1 MVACM
6 KSHHGHHPRRP
17 NIAVTPDISAVTPQW
32 PQARYELK
40 TSYSDAIL
48 RAGGL
53 PFIIPYTGDA
63 QALDAYLDR
72 VSGVVITG
80 GAFDVPAELYGE
92 TAREG
97 MGPTKPERTTFEM
110 ALLKAALTRRMPIVG
125 ICGGMQLINV
135 AFGGTLV
142 QDLKLE
148 LPSAANHQQQHDR
161 AQPLHPV
168 EVRDGSLLAE
178 CVGKGQLMVNSTH
191 HQALKAVGKGL
202 SASAVAPDGVIE
214 GIESKEAGFV
224 VGVQWHPEQMIDSV
238 PPHLG
243 VYRALVNKARE
254 RRQHG

>member
-1 MVACM
+1 M

-17 NIAVTPDISAVTPQW
+17 NIAITPDFVAPTPET
-32 PQARYELK
+32 PVGRYELK
-40 TSYSDAIL
+40 VSYADAVL

-53 PFIIPYTGDA
+53 PFLIPYTDDS
-63 QALDAYLDR
+63 LVIDAYLDR
-72 VSGVVITG
+72 VSGVVISG
-80 GAFDVPAELYGE
+80 GAFDVPPELYGE

-97 MGPTKPERTTFEM
+97 MGPTKPTRTTFEM
-110 ALLKAALTRRMPIVG
+110 AVLKAALHRRLPVLG

-135 AFGGTLV
+135 AYGGTLV

-148 LPSAANHQQQHDR
+148 LPTAGPHQQNHDR

-168 EVRDGSLLAE
+168 EVREGSLLAE

-191 HQALKAVGKGL
+191 HQAVKTVGNGL
-202 SASAVAPDGVIE
+202 QPSAVAPDGVVE
-214 GIESKEAGFV
+214 GIESKDGGFV

-243 VYRALVNKARE
+243 VYKTLVHKARD

>member
-1 MVACM
+1 M
-6 KSHHGHHPRRP
+6 KSPHGHHHPRRP
-17 NIAVTPDISAVTPQW
+17 NIGITPDVTTPTAEA

-40 TSYSDAIL
+40 TSYAEAVL
-48 RAGGL
+48 RGGGL
-53 PFIIPYTGDA
+53 PLLLPYSDDA
-63 QALDAYLDR
+63 HVIDAYLDR
-72 VSGVVITG
+72 VSGVVISG
-80 GAFDVPAELYGE
+80 GAFDVPPELYGE

-97 MGPTKPERTTFEM
+97 MGPTKPVRTTFEL
-110 ALLKAALTRRMPIVG
+110 AVLKAALFRRLPVLG

-135 AFGGTLV
+135 AYGGTLI

-148 LPSAANHQQQHDR
+148 LPTAAPHQQQHDR

-168 EVRDGSLLAE
+168 EVREGSLLAE

-191 HQALKAVGKGL
+191 HQAVKTVGNGL
-202 SASAVAPDGVIE
+202 QPSAVAPDGVIE
-214 GIESKEAGFV
+214 GVESKDGNFV

-243 VYRALVNKARE
+243 IYKTFVNRARD

>member
-1 MVACM
+1 M
-6 KSHHGHHPRRP
+6 KSHHGHHHPRRP
-17 NIAVTPDISAVTPQW
+17 NIAITPDFTAPTADTPI
-32 PQARYELK
+32 ARYELK
-40 TSYSDAIL
+40 VTYADAVL

-53 PFIIPYTGDA
+53 PFLIPYTDDH
-63 QALDAYLDR
+63 QAIESYLDR
-72 VSGVVITG
+72 VSGLVISG
-80 GAFDVPAELYGE
+80 GAFDVPPELYGE

-97 MGPTKPERTTFEM
+97 MGPTKPNRTTFEL
-110 ALLKAALTRRMPIVG
+110 AVLKAALHRRLPVLG

-148 LPSAANHQQQHDR
+148 LPTAGPHQQNHDR

-168 EVRDGSLLAE
+168 EVREGSVLAE

-191 HQALKAVGKGL
+191 HQAVKTVGNGL
-202 SASAVAPDGVIE
+202 QPSAVAPDGVIE
-214 GIESKEAGFV
+214 GIETKDGGFV
-224 VGVQWHPEQMIDSV
+224 VGVQWHPEQMIDTV

-243 VYRALVNKARE
+243 VYKTLVHKARD